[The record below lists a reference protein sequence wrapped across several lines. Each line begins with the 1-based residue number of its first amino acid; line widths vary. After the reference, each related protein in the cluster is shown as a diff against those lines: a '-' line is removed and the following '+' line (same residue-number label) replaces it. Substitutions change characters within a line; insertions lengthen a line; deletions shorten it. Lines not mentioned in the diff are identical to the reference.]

1 MSLIHSS
8 NRFRRRALGWQNR
21 STTVAPLAVGAVEK
35 LDVPSTIADAVRYWL
50 QVRQDQ
56 VKAST
61 FRDYKQVSQY
71 ISGPLLAGTKWDRHR
86 WHRSRAVARN
96 AQFIDLLGS
105 IRLADLSTSLI
116 RDWHKVVSRHIG
128 PHVAAVAKK
137 HLRTA
142 LMLVAEDFQITVPP
156 MPSRAGK
163 GRPRRTKKILR
174 PDQVGLLLE
183 GAENDARKGM
193 YYAFPF
199 LTGVR
204 PSEQLALQW
213 RDVDFAAGI
222 VHIRRM
228 VEVGGTLCEFTK
240 TSAGMREIPLS
251 PLLADML
258 RRWKLA
264 CPSSGDPCGHVFP
277 GLGHGSSRKGGRPLS
292 YANFLNNY
300 WRSGLLALGL
310 PYVTPHSARHVFI
323 STLQANGVEV
333 GLVAKL
339 AGHANPTVTLS
350 HYTQAVRGGDV
361 AVRLLESGYRSSLS
375 KPDRDSLGNSGIRQ
389 G

>member
-8 NRFRRRALGWQNR
+8 TRFRKRALIWQKPA
-21 STTVAPLAVGAVEK
+21 APSIAPASDNAVK
-35 LDVPSTIADAVRYWL
+35 KIDIPCTIADAVRYWL
-50 QVRQDQ
+50 LVRQDQ
-56 VKAST
+56 VKHST

-71 ISGPLLAGTKWDRHR
+71 IVGPLLVGTKWDRHR
-86 WHRSRAVARN
+86 WNRSRALARD

-105 IRLADLSTSLI
+105 IRLTDLSTSAI
-116 RDWHKVVSRHIG
+116 RDWHKVLSRHIG
-128 PHVAAVAKK
+128 AHVAGVAKK

-142 LMLVAEDFQITVPP
+142 LTLVAEDFRITVPP
-156 MPSRAGK
+156 MPSRTGR
-163 GRPRRTKKILR
+163 GRPRTTKKILR

-183 GAENDARKGM
+183 GAANDARKGM

-213 RDVDFAAGI
+213 RDVNFSSGM

-228 VEVGGTLCEFTK
+228 AEVGGTLCEFTK
-240 TSAGMREIPLS
+240 TSAGMRDIPLS
-251 PLLADML
+251 PLLDEML
-258 RRWKLA
+258 RRWQLA
-264 CPSSGDPCGHVFP
+264 CPSSGDACGHVFP
-277 GLGHGSSRKGGRPLS
+277 CLGQGSSNKRGRPLS

-300 WRSGLLALGL
+300 WRSSLLALGL

-323 STLQANGVEV
+323 STLQASGVEV

-361 AVRLLESGYRSSLS
+361 AVRLLESGYRTALS
-375 KPDRDSLGNSGIRQ
+375 KPETQL
-389 G
+389 